1 MLAHN
6 ARQSTST
13 LRELLGRIPLECN
26 ARQHLRRLPDGRVL
40 ADWFGC
46 ALSSVFQPIV
56 RAGDGQVV
64 AHEAFLRS
72 VAGGEPQLSP
82 WTLFSA
88 AANDDHLLALDWLCR
103 TIHSLNAIAAG
114 DDSLLFLNVH
124 GRLMSLVD
132 KDHGQAFRKLVEALG
147 VPPERIVVETPLE
160 ASLQPDLLAFV
171 MRNYTANGFQ
181 VAVNVES
188 VAQWQS
194 ISSTAWAPFV
204 KLDGRK
210 LLASGAVEPGNWIEA
225 LREETTIVVTHLE
238 APFPAGDS
246 SGIWLQGNAY
256 GKPVPRLSRLV
267 VDAVIAD

>member
-1 MLAHN
+1 M
-6 ARQSTST
+6 
-13 LRELLGRIPLECN
+13 
-26 ARQHLRRLPDGRVL
+26 
-40 ADWFGC
+40 
-46 ALSSVFQPIV
+46 SV
-56 RAGDGQVV
+56 
-64 AHEAFLRS
+64 
-72 VAGGEPQLSP
+72 
-82 WTLFSA
+82 
-88 AANDDHLLALDWLCR
+88 
-103 TIHSLNAIAAG
+103 
-114 DDSLLFLNVH
+114 
-124 GRLMSLVD
+124 VD

-171 MRNYTANGFQ
+171 LRNYTANGFQ

-210 LLASGAVEPGNWIEA
+210 LLASGPLEPGNWIAA

-246 SGIWLQGNAY
+246 SGVWLQGNAY
-256 GKPVPRLSRLV
+256 GKPVPHLSRLV
-267 VDAVIAD
+267 VDAVTAD